1 MKGDMEKMYLEEKKT
16 KDSIIHDLKSRID
29 TLNSQLTLIKK
40 ENEDL
45 QIKLE
50 EKVDDGK
57 NQEINN
63 LIHDNTILNEE

>member
-1 MKGDMEKMYLEEKKT
+1 MEKMYLEEKKT

-29 TLNSQLTLIKK
+29 TLNSQLTLTKK

>member
-1 MKGDMEKMYLEEKKT
+1 MEKMYLEEKKT

>member
-1 MKGDMEKMYLEEKKT
+1 MEKIYLEEKKT